1 MLLRRRRKKN
11 ARKENNC
18 VSIREF
24 YLLLW
29 SAWGNS
35 LRGKRERER
44 YIKRSLQRRKK
55 DNNNT
60 RWWEQCA
67 VPKRAV
73 LVRLHKLFFC
83 FFFSVGKKKTENRQG
98 KGVVI
103 WFQRHQSVQGLLV
116 ILFLFAPSLS
126 RLFCL
131 SLSPSPSRAAPSP
144 FDWPIFIYSL
154 ALLLP
159 PILLAYIPSRNGHRL
174 MVTCNCDVSKQI
186 LSISIWL
193 LDSLRHNGRGGLR
206 GRPWISLHCRRR

>member
-83 FFFSVGKKKTENRQG
+83 FFFFCRKEKNGKSPRQRCG
-98 KGVVI
+98 HLI
-103 WFQRHQSVQGLLV
+103 P
-116 ILFLFAPSLS
+116 APSVS
-126 RLFCL
+126 PRSSCDSL
-131 SLSPSPSRAAPSP
+131 SLCSFTLSSLLPITLPLPIQSSSVSLWLTNFYLFTCTAAATH
-144 FDWPIFIYSL
+144 FISLYSL
-154 ALLLP
+154 PKWSPVDGDLQLW
-159 PILLAYIPSRNGHRL
+159 R
-174 MVTCNCDVSKQI
+174 K
-186 LSISIWL
+186 
-193 LDSLRHNGRGGLR
+193 
-206 GRPWISLHCRRR
+206 